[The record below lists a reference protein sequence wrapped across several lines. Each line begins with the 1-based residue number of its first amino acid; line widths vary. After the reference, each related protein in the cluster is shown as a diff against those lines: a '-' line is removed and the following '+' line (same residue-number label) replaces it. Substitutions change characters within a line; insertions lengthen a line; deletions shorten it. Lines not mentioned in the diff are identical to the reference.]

1 MKKLLLLALCLAAAV
16 CSHAQDELY
25 YGKYRGSGTLKGIG
39 TSKVESYDVAIH
51 LDDPTLVG
59 MEIRGLR
66 IPVNTS
72 AKDVT
77 DYKAWLS
84 SELTVSSGK
93 NVADIASVDFTPD
106 SRWVDVTFET
116 PYTITADGVYAGYS
130 FTVNSLSSTTDA
142 AATPVMGISGTDI
155 DGLYIRTSRSYRKWI
170 PFDESLISGQGTFAF
185 VVRLGGDRIKQHAAT
200 LLPPSDLDAYAYVG
214 KAYTATITLVNHGC
228 ADIKNIDYAIE
239 LDGQRVERHINVSV
253 KGTYYGQQGTF
264 KAAIPVVETRGT
276 RPIDIRLLKINGED
290 NEDDNPTATMNLAF
304 LAETPQHK
312 PLLEE
317 YTGTWCGWCPRGMVA
332 LEAMTELYGDDFVCV
347 AWHNG
352 DPMQIT
358 EIYPNLVSGYPHAFL
373 DRIVTGYDEQQAEK
387 GYDPFYGSS
396 SGTSLGIQNDW
407 KRRQAVL
414 APAAIDLQA
423 NWTDESQTAVQ
434 VTTDVTFIRD
444 FDNSPYR
451 LTYILVADDLQ
462 GSTGSWAQVNY
473 FSGGTS
479 YASDRYLSPLAKMEG
494 KVRMHFNDVAIQAS
508 NYGKAAISESLPA
521 VISEYEPYRHRY
533 TFDISSNS
541 LAQDKTKLHVVA
553 ALVDTSTGE
562 VVNAEKAAVSGTD
575 AIRSTQA
582 KEIVGMSYVDIS
594 GRRVSPDRNGI
605 YIQTVTYSDGSRH
618 STKIS
623 K

>member
-1 MKKLLLLALCLAAAV
+1 MITAV
-16 CSHAQDELY
+16 CTHAQDELY

-66 IPVNTS
+66 IPVNTN
-72 AKDVT
+72 AKDVS

-84 SELTVSSGK
+84 SELTVSGGK
-93 NVADIASVDFTPD
+93 NVADIASADFTPD

-130 FTVNSLSSTTDA
+130 FTVNSLSSATDA

-170 PFDESLISGQGTFAF
+170 PFAESLIGEQGTFAF

-214 KAYTATITLVNHGC
+214 KTYTATITLVNHGC

-264 KAAIPVVETRGT
+264 KAAIPAVETRGT

-290 NEDDNPTATMNLAF
+290 NLDDEPSTTMNLAF
-304 LAETPQHK
+304 LAETPKHK
-312 PLLEE
+312 PLVEE
-317 YTGTWCGWCPRGMVA
+317 YTGTWCGWCPGGMA
-332 LEAMTELYGDDFVCV
+332 AMEYLEEMFGDDFVGV
-347 AWHNG
+347 ALHNG
-352 DPMQIT
+352 DPMDVT
-358 EIYPNLVSGYPHAFL
+358 DNIYPNPVTEFPHHFI
-373 DRIVTGYDEQQAEK
+373 DRTIEGT
-387 GYDPFYGSS
+387 PFEYTTN
-396 SGTSLGIQNDW
+396 TSFSILNDYKKRQN
-407 KRRQAVL
+407 VL
-414 APAAIDLQA
+414 APATIELDAQ
-423 NWTDESQTAVQ
+423 WTDEAQTAVR
-434 VTTDVTFIRD
+434 VTSHTSFIRNFTD
-444 FDNSPYR
+444 SPYR
-451 LTYILVADDLQ
+451 LAYMLLASGLK
-462 GSTGSWAQVNY
+462 GNTGSWRQTNY
-473 FSGGTS
+473 FSGNTGYS
-479 YASDRYLSPLAKMEG
+479 AHKYLGPLTQQPAKLGDIE
-494 KVRMHFNDVAIQAS
+494 FNDVLIQFS
-508 NYGKAAISESLPA
+508 SVGPAAISESLPA
-521 VISEYEPYRHRY
+521 VIQEYEPYEHTY
-533 TFDISSNS
+533 VFDISKNT
-541 LAQDKTKLHVVA
+541 LAQDKGKLKVVA
-553 ALVDTSTGE
+553 VLINTLTGE
-562 VVNAEKAAVSGTD
+562 VANAERVNVGSTD
-575 AIRSTQA
+575 AISSKQA
-582 KEIVGMSYVDIS
+582 KEIVGTSYVDLS
-594 GRRVSPDRNGI
+594 GRSVSPDRSGI